1 MGGEV
6 AKNQAPSVWR
16 RRFLTGLRVVL
27 AGFFGAVVV
36 GLLALVG
43 AAWAYRHSVVQNPG
57 AHLEKQNIR
66 AVIAQE
72 SPVFYRD
79 GVTRVG
85 VFFTAE
91 HRQYVPFEDLP
102 EPYVMAL
109 VAAEDGA
116 YWGHRGVNLRGITRA
131 MRDNLRAGRVVAGGS
146 TLTQQTAKNLYYR
159 PDRSL
164 KAKGTELL
172 NALRLESHYDKR
184 EILTFYVNQFHVTGN
199 GRGIGIAARHFFDK
213 EVEDLTVL
221 ECAFL
226 AGLVKAPSHYDPFL
240 GDEAR
245 RQRSLER
252 SGHRT
257 RYVLQ
262 RMLDEPL
269 QNLIGFDDSASGEQR
284 ARDIR
289 DEVRTLLDEGSVPEF
304 KRGTFR
310 YDSSAVLDEVARRLA
325 EPPFDAVLDAAG
337 VDEPATAGLQVVT
350 TLDKDAQRAAIYG
363 LWHHLTEVGIWL
375 EKLEAKDL
383 KLTGAKAPRF
393 DPDYP
398 PVPKDFRLGIVDA
411 VLEPEGR
418 SHLSLDLGGHPCVV
432 DRDAIIRIAVAVTRG
447 ARGDRSSKAPT
458 AAVDDVVAQLPVGS
472 VVRVSVREGPYDGP
486 ATCDLELTPEL
497 QGSMMVLQDGQ
508 VRAMVGGNDNRNFN
522 RATALRQMGST
533 WKPLVFHAA
542 MRLGW
547 APDDELDNR
556 RNVFPYSTTYY
567 YPRPDHKPSETVS
580 MAWAGV
586 NSENLASIWL
596 LYHLT
601 DRLNG
606 DEIRELASSL
616 GLARE
621 EGEDEKAYRYRI
633 QVAGVLPTRSRV
645 AEALF
650 LQARSE
656 VLAGIEG
663 STHPEDK
670 MPLASLLYGW
680 GYGAERKRVAR
691 EGSSTRVFKEV
702 ALDYSWSHL
711 SRTMASC
718 TLQHSALQQAVE
730 MDSVPESDAVPD
742 LSVLI
747 DEDTV
752 RVACGTLPEGFAAP
766 DESFME
772 TLRGLVEAAVPEEEE
787 VEEGR
792 PRRGWRRFW
801 AEDEEEVDPP
811 SPLGPQVAGLDDME
825 LEGRIHFSTLSDVR
839 DALER
844 RQLALELHPEPPD
857 LYDPELLYWHQDF
870 RVLLSLRYLS
880 SLAEEYGVQSEIQT
894 VLAMPLG
901 ASEITLEE
909 AASVYSGVISGHTWS
924 FPGRAG
930 TQEVDSPPAPALL
943 ISEVRD
949 VDGRILYIAEP
960 EPSPIAQS
968 AVGEM
973 SADILRNVVRW
984 GTGRRA
990 LNAVRLGSVTVPLGG
1005 KTGTT
1010 NEFRNAAFL
1019 GFAPVYED
1027 GVFSAVNGYVVGAY
1041 VGYDDNR
1048 PMVQG
1053 RIRIAGS
1060 SGALPAWIVT
1070 IRGMAQ
1076 AGLLG
1081 EVAPTGDAERVS
1093 LIESSGMVR
1102 VPVTEGVG
1110 LVSEDL
1116 LFDPDKPSIL
1126 LPQSAVVS
1134 EVDFDPL
1141 VRPARIAPTTAER
1154 PDPEARGG
1162 NLWGSERTRR

>member
-1 MGGEV
+1 
-6 AKNQAPSVWR
+6 
-16 RRFLTGLRVVL
+16 
-27 AGFFGAVVV
+27 
-36 GLLALVG
+36 
-43 AAWAYRHSVVQNPG
+43 
-57 AHLEKQNIR
+57 
-66 AVIAQE
+66 
-72 SPVFYRD
+72 
-79 GVTRVG
+79 
-85 VFFTAE
+85 
-91 HRQYVPFEDLP
+91 
-102 EPYVMAL
+102 
-109 VAAEDGA
+109 
-116 YWGHRGVNLRGITRA
+116 
-131 MRDNLRAGRVVAGGS
+131 
-146 TLTQQTAKNLYYR
+146 
-159 PDRSL
+159 
-164 KAKGTELL
+164 
-172 NALRLESHYDKR
+172 
-184 EILTFYVNQFHVTGN
+184 
-199 GRGIGIAARHFFDK
+199 
-213 EVEDLTVL
+213 
-221 ECAFL
+221 
-226 AGLVKAPSHYDPFL
+226 
-240 GDEAR
+240 
-245 RQRSLER
+245 
-252 SGHRT
+252 
-257 RYVLQ
+257 
-262 RMLDEPL
+262 MLDEPL
-269 QNLIGFDDSASGEQR
+269 ENLIGFDDSPSGRRRVEE
-284 ARDIR
+284 IR
-289 DEVRTLLDEGSVPEF
+289 DEVRRLLDAGTAPEF

-337 VDEPATAGLQVVT
+337 IDEPATAGLQVVT
-350 TLDKDAQRAAIYG
+350 TLDQDAQRAAIYG

-375 EKLEAKDL
+375 EKLEAEDL
-383 KLTGAKAPRF
+383 RIEGAKPPRF

-411 VLEPEGR
+411 VLDPEGR
-418 SHLSLDLGGHPCVV
+418 RHLSLDLGGHPCVV
-432 DRDAIIRIAVAVTRG
+432 DRDAVIRIAVAVTRG
-447 ARGDRSSKAPT
+447 SRGDRTSKAPT

-472 VVRVSVREGPYDGP
+472 IVRVSVREGPYDGP
-486 ATCDLELTPEL
+486 AKCDLELTPEL
-497 QGSMMVLQDGQ
+497 QGSVMVLQDGQ

-567 YPRPDHKPSETVS
+567 YPRPDHKPAETVS

-601 DRLNG
+601 DRLDG

-621 EGEDEKAYRYRI
+621 EGEDEKAYRHRI
-633 QVAGVLPTRSRV
+633 QMAGVLPTRSRV
-645 AEALF
+645 GEALF

-656 VLAGIEG
+656 VLAGIER
-663 STHPEDK
+663 SAHPEDK

-680 GYGAERKRVAR
+680 GYGSERKRVAR
-691 EGSSTRVFKEV
+691 EGSSTRVFKEI
-702 ALDYSWSHL
+702 ALDYSWGHL
-711 SRTMASC
+711 SRTLTGCA
-718 TLQHSALQQAVE
+718 LQHGELLRAIESDL
-730 MDSVPESDAVPD
+730 VPEPDAVSD
-742 LSVLI
+742 LSVFI

-752 RVACGTLPEGFAAP
+752 RVACGTLPEGFVAP
-766 DESFME
+766 DQEFM
-772 TLRGLVEAAVPEEEE
+772 TTFRGLVEAETPEEEPA
-787 VEEGR
+787 VR

-801 AEDEEEVDPP
+801 AEEDKAAAPP
-811 SPLGPQVAGLDDME
+811 TPRGPQLAGVDDLE
-825 LEGRIHFSTLSDVR
+825 LEGRIHFSTLKEVQ
-839 DALER
+839 DAVER
-844 RQLALELHPEPPD
+844 RQLALDLHPEPPD
-857 LYDPELLYWHQDF
+857 LYAPELLYWHQDF
-870 RVLLSLRYLS
+870 RILLSLRYLA
-880 SLAEEYGVQSEIQT
+880 SLAEEYGVQSEIPT

-909 AASVYSGVISGHTWS
+909 ASSVYSGVITGKTWS

-930 TQEVDSPPAPALL
+930 ALEVDSPPAPALL

-949 VDGRILYIAEP
+949 VDGRVLYRAEP
-960 EPSPIAQS
+960 EASQIAQS

-990 LNAVRLGSVTVPLGG
+990 LDAVRLGSVSVPLGG

-1019 GFAPVYED
+1019 GFAPVLGD
-1027 GVFSAVNGYVVGAY
+1027 GVFSASDAYIVGSY

-1060 SGALPAWIVT
+1060 SGALPAWILT

-1081 EVAPTGDAERVS
+1081 EEDSAQEPIASVLLEPP
-1093 LIESSGMVR
+1093 GMVR
-1102 VPVTEGVG
+1102 VPVRDEVG

-1116 LFDPDKPSIL
+1116 LFDPEKPSIL
-1126 LPQSAVVS
+1126 LPESAVVS
-1134 EVDFDPL
+1134 EVDFDPHL
-1141 VRPARIAPTTAER
+1141 RPARISPSTEDG

-1162 NLWGSERTRR
+1162 NLWGSERSRR